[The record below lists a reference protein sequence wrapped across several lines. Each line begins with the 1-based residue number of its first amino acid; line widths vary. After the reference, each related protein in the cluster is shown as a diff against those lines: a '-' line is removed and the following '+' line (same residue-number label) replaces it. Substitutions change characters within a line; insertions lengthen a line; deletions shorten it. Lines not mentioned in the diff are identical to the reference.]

1 MYRWEKID
9 DNKVCLEIEIP
20 GAEVNEALSQAYR
33 KVVKE
38 IDLPGFRKGKI
49 PRKILESRFGPEIF
63 YEEALEILVNP
74 GYNKAVRE
82 CQLEP
87 IDQPQFELVQM
98 EKDKPLIFKVTVD
111 VKPEVELCA
120 YNEITVEH
128 VREEV
133 TPADVEN
140 YLQSLRAQHT
150 RLAVVEDGVLQEK
163 DMAIIDFEGKIDG
176 ESFEGGQ
183 SENHSLEIGSK
194 TFIPGFEEQLLGAG
208 KDEERQITV
217 TFPED
222 YFREELA
229 GKEAVFD
236 VLVKEIKRPQLP
248 ELNDD
253 FVQEITEEFSTL
265 DEFKA
270 DVENK
275 LKEVS
280 QQRQK
285 VGLESKIIEKVA
297 EESKVDVPDVL
308 VERELE
314 SLLAEFGYYLRM
326 QGLSLEQYG
335 EMVEGGLENLKGEHR
350 EEAIKRAKANLV
362 LDAII
367 KTEGI
372 EASEEEVDQK
382 IAEIAERQESDLDE
396 IKMLFAK
403 QGRLDII
410 AHEIRYRKAIDLL
423 VEQAHVI
430 EVEADT
436 EKDAAKEG
444 SDEELTVPEKEP
456 ALEEQ
461 EAQPGDVKDAGN
473 PESEESDLLDEKST
487 PLQEENND

>member
-20 GAEVNEALSQAYR
+20 GVEVNEALTQAYQ

-49 PRKILESRFGPEIF
+49 PRKVLESRFGPEIF

-74 GYNKAVRE
+74 GYNKAVQE

-120 YNEITVEH
+120 YKEITVEH
-128 VREEV
+128 TREEV
-133 TPADVEN
+133 TPADVEK
-140 YLQSLRAQHT
+140 YLQSLRAQHS
-150 RLAVVEDGVLQEK
+150 RLIVVEDGVLQEK

-176 ESFEGGQ
+176 EPFEGGR
-183 SENHSLEIGSK
+183 SENHSLEIGSQ

-208 KDEERQITV
+208 KGEERQVTV
-217 TFPED
+217 TFPAD
-222 YFREELA
+222 YFREGLA
-229 GKEAVFD
+229 GKEAIFD

-253 FVQEITEEFSTL
+253 LVQEITEEFSTL
-265 DEFKA
+265 EEFKV

-275 LKEVS
+275 LKEVQ

-285 VGLESKIIEKVA
+285 VGLESKIIEKAA
-297 EESKVDVPDVL
+297 EESKVDVPEVL
-308 VERELE
+308 VERELD

-335 EMVEGGLENLKGEHR
+335 EMVEGGLENLKDEHR
-350 EEAIKRAKANLV
+350 EEAIRRAKANLV

-367 KTEGI
+367 KAEGI
-372 EASEEEVDQK
+372 EASEEEVD
-382 IAEIAERQESDLDE
+382 
-396 IKMLFAK
+396 
-403 QGRLDII
+403 
-410 AHEIRYRKAIDLL
+410 
-423 VEQAHVI
+423 
-430 EVEADT
+430 
-436 EKDAAKEG
+436 
-444 SDEELTVPEKEP
+444 
-456 ALEEQ
+456 
-461 EAQPGDVKDAGN
+461 
-473 PESEESDLLDEKST
+473 
-487 PLQEENND
+487 